1 MDYSLKL
8 NRTPPRSPLVNWQD
22 WVSWKKLR
30 LDEFPNL
37 GSVVGAEVYEHM
49 GAPIQRV
56 GRFLAVCH
64 YFGFL
69 IIVLVLAPLVYYL

>member
-1 MDYSLKL
+1 M
-8 NRTPPRSPLVNWQD
+8 
-22 WVSWKKLR
+22 R

-56 GRFLAVCH
+56 GRFLWQCAIILV
-64 YFGFL
+64 FENSARLSTSGLVFE
-69 IIVLVLAPLVYYL
+69 IVLSVVDNC

>member
-1 MDYSLKL
+1 M
-8 NRTPPRSPLVNWQD
+8 
-22 WVSWKKLR
+22 R

-56 GRFLAVCH
+56 GRFLAVCIIL
-64 YFGFL
+64 FFENSALLSTSGLVFV
-69 IIVLVLAPLVYYL
+69 IVLSVVDNC